1 MIFSAL
7 LMACADPLPTL
18 AGEVTLL
25 DQDLTGQL
33 VAARAFAHAQDGSLG
48 AYISSSPDT
57 TCDGVVSY
65 LSDSR
70 HDASSMF
77 LEGHCNFF
85 IYIDSDYDSAG
96 FAVEND
102 LIYGVS
108 SNMSCALGEGA
119 FVQET
124 PDAQYAWSGQWWQ
137 GAPTSFSYDF
147 SDDGTEYALNV
158 ALRELNGSFSQE
170 GQMVSVSGTSNIDG
184 LVMAESCPE
193 LASTYLFD

>member
-1 MIFSAL
+1 MILAAL
-7 LMACADPLPTL
+7 LMACADPVPTL
-18 AGEVTLL
+18 TGEITLV
-25 DQDLTGQL
+25 DQGLTGQL

-57 TCDGVVSY
+57 TCDDVVGY

-70 HDASSMF
+70 YDSSSMF

-85 IYIDSDYDSAG
+85 IYIDSAYDSAG
-96 FAVEND
+96 FAVEDD

-108 SNMSCALGEGA
+108 SNMSCTLGEGE

-124 PDAQYAWSGQWWQ
+124 PEAQYAWSGQWWQ

-147 SDDGTEYALNV
+147 SDDGTEYWLNV
-158 ALRELNGSFSQE
+158 ALRELNGSFSQD
-170 GQMVSVSGTSNIDG
+170 GQMVSVTGTSTIDG
-184 LVMAESCPE
+184 LATAESCPG